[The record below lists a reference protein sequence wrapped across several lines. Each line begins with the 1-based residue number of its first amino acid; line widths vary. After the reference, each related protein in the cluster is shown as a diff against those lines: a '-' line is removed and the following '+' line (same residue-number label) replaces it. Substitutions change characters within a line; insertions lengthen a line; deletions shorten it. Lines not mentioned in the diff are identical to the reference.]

1 MSVRFLSAQTAGVA
15 LRRDRHQGQMQMRR
29 FRRNSLKCWA
39 IAMWWLVLLCAPASV
54 LAVDVADR
62 IGVPGPIRFGD
73 TDFALQ
79 WVSTP
84 SPELY
89 KQDYVPAGQRVQ
101 RYDSMVLID
110 VRPLG
115 AGVAQTVRAMIEQ
128 IDARKATDPV
138 ANYDVLVNEGRGEVL
153 LDFVISARDTSGLIV
168 EWNAYRYFPGPG
180 GQGTTVVA
188 ISRRGYD
195 DAARAFLVD
204 LKTRRQ
210 QDISTLTALQPFDIK
225 LPDR

>member
-1 MSVRFLSAQTAGVA
+1 
-15 LRRDRHQGQMQMRR
+15 MRR
-29 FRRNSLKCWA
+29 FRKDIPKCWA
-39 IAMWWLVLLCAPASV
+39 IALWWLVLLCAPAGV

-84 SPELY
+84 SAELY
-89 KQDYVPAGQRVQ
+89 KQEYVPTGQRVQ
-101 RYDSMVLID
+101 RYDSMVVIN
-110 VRPLG
+110 VRPVG
-115 AGVAQTVRAMIEQ
+115 AGVVETVRAMIEQ

-138 ANYDVLVNEGRGEVL
+138 ANYDVLVNDAGDQIL
-153 LDFVISARDTSGLIV
+153 LDFVVSARDASGFIV

-180 GQGTTVVA
+180 GQGTSVVA

-195 DAARAFLVD
+195 DAARDFLVD

-210 QDISTLTALQPFDIK
+210 QDISTLSALQPFDIR

>member
-1 MSVRFLSAQTAGVA
+1 
-15 LRRDRHQGQMQMRR
+15 MRR
-29 FRRNSLKCWA
+29 FRKNLPEHWA
-39 IAMWWLVLLCAPASV
+39 IALWSLVLLCAPAAV
-54 LAVDVADR
+54 LAADAVDR

-79 WVSTP
+79 WVSSP

-89 KQDYVPAGQRVQ
+89 KQEYVPAGQRVQ

-110 VRPLG
+110 VRPAG
-115 AGVAQTVRAMIEQ
+115 AGVVQTVRAMIEML
-128 IDARKATDPV
+128 DARKATDPV
-138 ANYDVLVNEGRGEVL
+138 ATYDVLVSEAGDEVL
-153 LDFVISARDTSGLIV
+153 LDFVMSARDASGLIV

-180 GQGTTVVA
+180 GQGTTVIA

-195 DAARAFLVD
+195 DAARDFLVD

-210 QDISTLTALQPFDIK
+210 QDIGTLSALRPFDIR

>member
-1 MSVRFLSAQTAGVA
+1 
-15 LRRDRHQGQMQMRR
+15 MRR
-29 FRRNSLKCWA
+29 FRRDILKRWA
-39 IAMWWLVLLCAPASV
+39 IAVWWLVLLCAPAGV
-54 LAVDVADR
+54 LAVDVVDR

-89 KQDYVPAGQRVQ
+89 KQEYVPAGQRVQ

-110 VRPLG
+110 VRPVG
-115 AGVAQTVRAMIEQ
+115 AGVVQTVRAMIEQ
-128 IDARKATDPV
+128 IEARKATDPV
-138 ANYDVLVNEGRGEVL
+138 ANYDVLVNDAGDEIL
-153 LDFVISARDTSGLIV
+153 LDFLMSARDASGLIV

-180 GQGTTVVA
+180 GQGTTVIA

-195 DAARAFLVD
+195 DAARDFLVD

-210 QDISTLTALQPFDIK
+210 QDISTLSALQPFDIR
-225 LPDR
+225 LQDR

>member
-1 MSVRFLSAQTAGVA
+1 MRHF
-15 LRRDRHQGQMQMRR
+15 RRDIPKR
-29 FRRNSLKCWA
+29 WA
-39 IAMWWLVLLCAPASV
+39 IAVWWLVLLCAPAGV
-54 LAVDVADR
+54 LAVDATDR

-79 WVSTP
+79 WVST
-84 SPELY
+84 SSAELY
-89 KQDYVPAGQRVQ
+89 KQEYVPAGQRVQ

-110 VRPLG
+110 VRPVG
-115 AGVAQTVRAMIEQ
+115 AGVVQTVRAMIEQ

-138 ANYDVLVNEGRGEVL
+138 ANYDVLVNEAGDEIL
-153 LDFVISARDTSGLIV
+153 LDFVMSARDASGLIV

-180 GQGTTVVA
+180 GQGTTVIA

-195 DAARAFLVD
+195 DAARDFLVD

-210 QDISTLTALQPFDIK
+210 QDISTLSALQPFDIK

>member
-1 MSVRFLSAQTAGVA
+1 
-15 LRRDRHQGQMQMRR
+15 MRR
-29 FRRNSLKCWA
+29 FRKGIPKHWA
-39 IAMWWLVLLCAPASV
+39 IALWSVVLLCAPAGV
-54 LAVDVADR
+54 LAADVVDR
-62 IGVPGPIRFGD
+62 IGVPGPIQFGE

-79 WVSTP
+79 WVSSP

-89 KQDYVPAGQRVQ
+89 KQEYVPAGQRVQ

-110 VRPLG
+110 VRPVG

-138 ANYDVLVNEGRGEVL
+138 ANYDVHVNEAGDEIL
-153 LDFVISARDTSGLIV
+153 LDFVMSARDASGLIV
-168 EWNAYRYFPGPG
+168 EGNAYRYFPGPG

-195 DAARAFLVD
+195 DAARDFLVD
-204 LKTRRQ
+204 LKARRQ
-210 QDISTLTALQPFDIK
+210 QEISTLSALQPFDIR
-225 LPDR
+225 LLAR